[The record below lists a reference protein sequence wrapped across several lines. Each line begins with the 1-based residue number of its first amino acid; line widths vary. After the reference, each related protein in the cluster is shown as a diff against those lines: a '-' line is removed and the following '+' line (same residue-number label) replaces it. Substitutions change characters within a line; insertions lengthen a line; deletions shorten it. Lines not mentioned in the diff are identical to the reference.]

1 MLALLAITLC
11 FGAAGKSGLLQILS
25 ACGQVLT
32 QHLLQ
37 DACSSNA

>member
-11 FGAAGKSGLLQILS
+11 FGAAGKSVLLQNLS
-25 ACGQVLT
+25 MCRQVLT

-37 DACSSNA
+37 ASCSSSA